1 MYEVI
6 VRPNADDLIRGMQ
19 DNVIRTVETYREA
32 YAIVVGYAKNTYME
46 LNPGYNRA
54 VGNETY
60 RVFTL
65 DCGFNGAIKVR
76 PI

>member
-32 YAIVVGYAKNTYME
+32 YAAVVDYAKNTYME
-46 LNPGYNRA
+46 LNPGYNRT

-76 PI
+76 TV